1 MKAYTSSSP
10 YNYVPTLGNERWENE
25 LVDKENK
32 PFLAAQTSSLETSD
46 IQPIRVIILDDQVL
60 FGNCLGKALSD
71 FKEIQMVQVFG
82 SGPAFLEYI
91 QTHDQSTDIVIMD
104 YWLSET
110 NASELLDIMKEKRIK
125 TNVLVLT
132 QDMSPLSIRNVLNR
146 GAKGF
151 LTKNEQTSIYDVVNA
166 IRRIVLSREK
176 YLSEQVLEILTDKM
190 TDKQLVVKNKI
201 ALLTNQELVILQ
213 LVAKGLESA
222 EIGDKLFIAKNTV
235 DTHRRRIM
243 AKIQA
248 KNAVELANFAFKNG
262 LG

>member
-1 MKAYTSSSP
+1 MKAYTSSP

-25 LVDKENK
+25 LVDKVNK
-32 PFLAAQTSSLETSD
+32 PFLAAQTSSLETTE
-46 IQPIRVIILDDQVL
+46 IQPIRVVILDDQVL
-60 FGNCLGKALSD
+60 FANCLGKALAD
-71 FKEIQMVQVFG
+71 FKEIQMGPVFG
-82 SGPAFLEYI
+82 KGQAFLEYI
-91 QTHDQSTDIVIMD
+91 QAHERSTDIVIMD
-104 YWLSET
+104 YWLNET
-110 NASELLDIMKEKRIK
+110 NASELLEVMNQKRIK

-132 QDMSPLSIRNVLNR
+132 QDISPLSIRNVLNK

-151 LTKNEQTSIYDVVNA
+151 LCKDDSTSLYDVLKA
-166 IRRIVLSREK
+166 IKRIVVSREK

-243 AKIQA
+243 SKIEA